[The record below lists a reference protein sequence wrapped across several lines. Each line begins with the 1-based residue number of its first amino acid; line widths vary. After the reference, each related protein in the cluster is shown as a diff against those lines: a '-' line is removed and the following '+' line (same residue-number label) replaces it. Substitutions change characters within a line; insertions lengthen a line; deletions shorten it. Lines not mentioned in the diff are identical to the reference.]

1 MLMEHE
7 TMKLKD
13 QEECYNRELREWKAQ
28 LKPRKQV
35 ESIFTPSFAPFLAHK
50 VVIPLSF
57 ALPKFSK
64 HFVFF
69 VLSVHCF

>member
-1 MLMEHE
+1 MEHE

-35 ESIFTPSFAPFLAHK
+35 SKYTFLILRNFGL
-50 VVIPLSF
+50 VY
-57 ALPKFSK
+57 
-64 HFVFF
+64 FF
-69 VLSVHCF
+69 NHLDFF